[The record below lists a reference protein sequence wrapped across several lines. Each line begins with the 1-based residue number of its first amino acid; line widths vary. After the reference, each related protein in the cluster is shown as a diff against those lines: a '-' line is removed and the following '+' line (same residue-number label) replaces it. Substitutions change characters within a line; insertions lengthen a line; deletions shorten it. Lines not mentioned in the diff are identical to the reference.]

1 MSMRG
6 GGGGGSTLANLARR
20 RQQLQ
25 QSRKALGMD
34 VERGA
39 PQAPTRTQPQ
49 PVPPPQAPAQPTQP
63 QGGNDRAAMVA
74 QVQQFIQQRRGQRR
88 GEAAQPQRRPVEGIS
103 TRAGPDV
110 RLTERIDQLGAAKR
124 PVETQFYRLAG
135 REGTPREIAIFR
147 GRLELE
153 RQLKRPPTETEL
165 RNWMTRPASLGAVVN
180 PAVEPAAQE
189 RVPLGSPTTPRGP

>member
-6 GGGGGSTLANLARR
+6 GGGGGSTLANIDQRR
-20 RQQLQ
+20 RRLQ
-25 QSRKALGMD
+25 QTRKNLGMD
-34 VERGA
+34 AERGA

-49 PVPPPQAPAQPTQP
+49 PVPPPQAPAQP
-63 QGGNDRAAMVA
+63 QGGNDRAAMTA
-74 QVQQFIQQRRGQRR
+74 TIEQFIQQRKGQRR
-88 GEAAQPQRRPVEGIS
+88 GETPQPQQRPVEGVS

-110 RLTERIDQLGAAKR
+110 RLTERIDQLGAAQR

-165 RNWMTRPASLGAVVN
+165 RLWMARPASLGAPVTS
-180 PAVEPAAQE
+180 AVEPAAQG
-189 RVPLGSPTTPRGP
+189 RVPLTTPGGP